1 MRRTIRAAALAA
13 LLVLT
18 LGVSSL
24 GLAAC
29 GGSTDTDAQ
38 AQTRPSGMPQG
49 GDPSGMPQPGGPMGD
64 PSTVVSS
71 LLDTLVAKDVI
82 TSTQADAI
90 AAALGKAMEQLR
102 PPSGAASPG
111 AQPTPGAQP
120 SPGMRP
126 PDPSAMFSSALDA
139 LVTTGVITS
148 AQKTTI
154 VDALSASMGGAPP
167 GAPASTG
174 GSSTQTY

>member
-1 MRRTIRAAALAA
+1 MRRTIRAALAA

-18 LGVSSL
+18 AGASSL

-38 AQTRPSGMPQG
+38 AQTRPSGV
-49 GDPSGMPQPGGPMGD
+49 PQPGGPMGA

-71 LLDTLVAKDVI
+71 LLDALVAKDVI
-82 TSTQADAI
+82 TSSQADAV

-120 SPGMRP
+120 SAGMRP
-126 PDPSAMFSSALDA
+126 PGPSAMFSSALDA
-139 LVTTGVITS
+139 LVKTGVITS
-148 AQKTTI
+148 AQKAAI

>member
-18 LGVSSL
+18 VGVSSL

-38 AQTRPSGMPQG
+38 AQTRPSGMPQ
-49 GDPSGMPQPGGPMGD
+49 PGGTTGD

-82 TSTQADAI
+82 TSSQADAI

-139 LVTTGVITS
+139 LVKAGVITS
-148 AQKTTI
+148 AQKAAI

>member
-1 MRRTIRAAALAA
+1 MRRTIRTAALAA

-18 LGVSSL
+18 AGVSSL
-24 GLAAC
+24 GLTAC
-29 GGSTDTDAQ
+29 GGSTDADAQ
-38 AQTRPSGMPQG
+38 AQTRGPS
-49 GDPSGMPQPGGPMGD
+49 DMPQPGGPMGD
-64 PSTVVSS
+64 PSPVVSS
-71 LLDTLVAKDVI
+71 LLDALVAKDVI
-82 TSTQADAI
+82 TSSQADAV
-90 AAALGKAMEQLR
+90 AAALGKSMEQLR

-120 SPGMRP
+120 SAGVRP

-139 LVTTGVITS
+139 LVKAGVITS
-148 AQKTTI
+148 AQKAAI

-174 GSSTQTY
+174 GSSTQTH

>member
-13 LLVLT
+13 LLVFT
-18 LGVSSL
+18 VGVSSL

-38 AQTRPSGMPQG
+38 AQTRPSGMPQ
-49 GDPSGMPQPGGPMGD
+49 PGGPTGD

-82 TSTQADAI
+82 TSSQADAV

-120 SPGMRP
+120 SSGVRP
-126 PDPSAMFSSALDA
+126 PDPPAMF
-139 LVTTGVITS
+139 
-148 AQKTTI
+148 
-154 VDALSASMGGAPP
+154 
-167 GAPASTG
+167 
-174 GSSTQTY
+174 SSTQTY

>member
-18 LGVSSL
+18 VGVSSL

-38 AQTRPSGMPQG
+38 AQTRPSGI
-49 GDPSGMPQPGGPMGD
+49 PQPGGPMGD
-64 PSTVVSS
+64 PSTVVSV
-71 LLDTLVAKDVI
+71 LLDTLVTKDVI
-82 TSTQADAI
+82 TSSQADAV

-111 AQPTPGAQP
+111 SQPTPGVQP
-120 SPGMRP
+120 SAGARP
-126 PDPSAMFSSALDA
+126 PDPSALFSSALDA
-139 LVTTGVITS
+139 LVKAGVITS
-148 AQKTTI
+148 AQKAAI
-154 VDALSASMGGAPP
+154 VDALSSSMGGAPP
-167 GAPASTG
+167 GAPPSTG

>member
-18 LGVSSL
+18 VGVSSL
-24 GLAAC
+24 GLTAC

-38 AQTRPSGMPQG
+38 AQTRPSGMPQ
-49 GDPSGMPQPGGPMGD
+49 PGGPTGD

-82 TSTQADAI
+82 TSSQADAI

-139 LVTTGVITS
+139 LVKVGVITS
-148 AQKTTI
+148 AQKTAI

>member
-1 MRRTIRAAALAA
+1 MRRTIRAALAV

-18 LGVSSL
+18 AGASSL

-38 AQTRPSGMPQG
+38 AQTRPSGV
-49 GDPSGMPQPGGPMGD
+49 PQPGGPMGA

-82 TSTQADAI
+82 TSSQADAV

-126 PDPSAMFSSALDA
+126 PGPSAMFSSALDA
-139 LVTTGVITS
+139 LVKAGVITS
-148 AQKTTI
+148 AQKAAI
-154 VDALSASMGGAPP
+154 VDALSASMGGAPS

>member
-13 LLVLT
+13 LLVFT
-18 LGVSSL
+18 VGVSSL

-38 AQTRPSGMPQG
+38 AQTRPSGMPQ
-49 GDPSGMPQPGGPMGD
+49 PGGPMGD
-64 PSTVVSS
+64 PSTVVSA

-82 TSTQADAI
+82 TSSQADAV

-111 AQPTPGAQP
+111 ARPTPGAQP
-120 SPGMRP
+120 SAGARP

-139 LVTTGVITS
+139 LVKVGVITS
-148 AQKTTI
+148 AQKTAI
-154 VDALSASMGGAPP
+154 VDALNWSMGGAPP